1 MYNVLCTTCI
11 SSKQSSRPSR
21 VFKTGSRADA
31 VVPTAAAGL
40 SAMADIQVTLVKT
53 PEGVGMNIAADGT
66 VLSYTSSGG
75 PAEAAGIPLK
85 SKIVTVNGSPSLPA

>member
-1 MYNVLCTTCI
+1 MQGRKGYVKWRR
-11 SSKQSSRPSR
+11 SPPSLL
-21 VFKTGSRADA
+21 
-31 VVPTAAAGL
+31 PPGL